1 MTEHQTGSPAPV
13 PTNPPALSPL
23 RPLPNRSSRGAG
35 ALQVVTLVVALAAA
49 VMAGIALTRQSS
61 PTAQQPTAPS
71 SPAPT
76 EAEIAAAK
84 QTACNAW
91 TEASAAINSARRPFI
106 ESPPSWNDPVTV
118 DTLAQAQAGVL
129 IQVEFLRRQ
138 TPPATPREVADPIGD
153 YVAAAIA
160 TVAADGQHADAA
172 VANAS
177 AERSKSAAAKIRFA
191 CGIR

>member
-1 MTEHQTGSPAPV
+1 MEQPASQTAPV
-13 PTNPPALSPL
+13 PTYPPSPL
-23 RPLPNRSSRGAG
+23 RPLSSKSSRSAW

-49 VMAGIALTRQSS
+49 VMSGIALTRHSS
-61 PTAQQPTAPS
+61 PAAQQPTAPS
-71 SPAPT
+71 AGTPT
-76 EAEIAAAK
+76 EAETAAAK

-91 TEASAAINSARRPFI
+91 TGASAAINSVRRPFI
-106 ESPPSWNDPVTV
+106 ESPPSWNDPVTM

-129 IQVEFLRRQ
+129 IQVEFLRQQ
-138 TPPATPREVADPIGD
+138 TSPATPREVADPIGD

-160 TVAADGQHADAA
+160 TVAADGQHADAE

-177 AERSKSAAAKIRFA
+177 ADRSKSAAAKIRSA